1 MDTEQQLIDQLNA
14 HLQSKLGHMDNS
26 RLNRV
31 LLACGIAAG
40 MVAAIIVLLK
50 SIPIGLAILAVLGLG
65 VVVRFLQELRRLSAL
80 AAI

>member
-1 MDTEQQLIDQLNA
+1 MDAEQQLIDQLNA
-14 HLQSKLGHMDNS
+14 HLQAKLGHMDSS

-40 MVAAIIVLLK
+40 VVGAIIALLK

-65 VVVRFLQELRRLSAL
+65 VVVRFLQELRRLSTL
-80 AAI
+80 GLV